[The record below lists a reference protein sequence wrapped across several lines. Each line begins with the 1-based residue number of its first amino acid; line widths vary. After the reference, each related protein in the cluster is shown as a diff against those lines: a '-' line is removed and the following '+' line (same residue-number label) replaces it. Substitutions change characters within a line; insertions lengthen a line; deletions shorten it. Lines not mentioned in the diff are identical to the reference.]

1 MSQCGLQQSGGK
13 SFLVRG
19 CRAGQQGRAGQSHV
33 LVGKTS
39 NWDCSLTEQQK
50 LGFPTRAIV
59 CRYKTR
65 GNTAKDELTRTKK
78 CAGHE
83 AEACGA
89 LMSACGA
96 INSRSQKTAILFRPA
111 SSRQPS
117 PLCRQRH
124 FGSPSATQHNL
135 RNRIRPRLDTAMQ
148 RAPLC
153 GSGGG
158 SSGKVRQL
166 LPRME
171 GQTRPLGC

>member
-1 MSQCGLQQSGGK
+1 MLAHVPPSLGAGCKAAAQRLVG
-13 SFLVRG
+13 VRG
-19 CRAGQQGRAGQSHV
+19 GGRRAQRGAPAVADAAQQGRAGQSHV

-96 INSRSQKTAILFRPA
+96 ILLIWSGCSALRMVK
-111 SSRQPS
+111 S
-117 PLCRQRH
+117 PKLT
-124 FGSPSATQHNL
+124 FSINVL
-135 RNRIRPRLDTAMQ
+135 
-148 RAPLC
+148 
-153 GSGGG
+153 
-158 SSGKVRQL
+158 
-166 LPRME
+166 
-171 GQTRPLGC
+171 